1 MASAAARAPP
11 LTVTKPQRTKR
22 NNTRRIVKIN
32 LELSPDRQQFA
43 NLFFMHVLAMVRLAR
58 HFFKMFDLGKTYR
71 SKLYGFGYEVIRRKF
86 AGFIVKAKQPSPCE
100 LGCLLIVASAVD

>member
-1 MASAAARAPP
+1 M
-11 LTVTKPQRTKR
+11 
-22 NNTRRIVKIN
+22 KIN

-43 NLFFMHVLAMVRLAR
+43 NLFFMHVMAMVRLAR

-100 LGCLLIVASAVD
+100 LGCLLIVVSAVD